1 MAGII
6 SPSMPVWVVENTAAG
21 NRAFCNLN
29 EGLGKVLRFGANS
42 AEVLDRLR
50 WLGGEFFTAMQ
61 VAVRG
66 LADHDLKPLMAQALH
81 MGDELHNRNAAAS
94 GLLFKRL
101 TLSLLKARDC
111 DGPAMRWHARWSS
124 SPATT
129 TSSSTS
135 RWRRASR

>member
-1 MAGII
+1 M
-6 SPSMPVWVVENTAAG
+6 
-21 NRAFCNLN
+21 
-29 EGLGKVLRFGANS
+29 
-42 AEVLDRLR
+42 LDRLR
-50 WLGGEFFTAMQ
+50 WLGGEFFTTMQ

-66 LADHDLKPLMAQALH
+66 LADADLKPLMAQALH

-101 TLSLLKARDC
+101 TLSLLQPGASTAA
-111 DGPAMRWHARWSS
+111 PWHARSSS